1 MPAQRRESRDRAP
14 PTAPPSSTPM
24 AYARAIEA
32 ALRRGGVDPA
42 PALRQARITP
52 TQLKHGTA
60 WLSPVQ
66 MEDLTGAAMQALDDE
81 GLGAFGRR
89 LPWGSYGMLARA
101 SLTATDLGLALKR
114 WCRHHGLLV
123 QDLRLRLSV
132 AADTAIVAIEEGDP
146 HQALPALTREFS
158 LVYLLRNIHGLA
170 CWYIDSRIPLQGVRL
185 PFEAPAHAEAYAQM
199 FPGPAR
205 FGTTQAELRFDARYL
220 RLPLCRDEA
229 ALNLLLQRALP
240 LTVLQY
246 RRDRLL
252 VEQVRHALA
261 TRPEAGHSAEALAAC
276 LHLSA
281 RTLHRQLRE
290 EGASLQ
296 QLKDEVRGDRAR
308 ELLLRGNRPVKQV
321 AAAVGFR
328 NEKSFIRAFRGWT
341 GQTPADFRAGGRA

>member
-1 MPAQRRESRDRAP
+1 MQ
-14 PTAPPSSTPM
+14 
-24 AYARAIEA
+24 
-32 ALRRGGVDPA
+32 RGGLDPA
-42 PALRQARITP
+42 RALRQAQITP
-52 TQLKHGTA
+52 SQLARDAGWA
-60 WLSPVQ
+60 SPAQ
-66 MEDLTGAAMQALDDE
+66 MEALTGAAMQALDDE

-101 SLTATDLGLALKR
+101 SLTAADLGLALKR

-123 QDLRLRLSV
+123 EELRLRLSV
-132 AADTAIVAIEEGDP
+132 AADTAIVAIEEGQA
-146 HQALPALTREFS
+146 HQALPQLAREFS

-185 PFEAPAHAEAYAQM
+185 PFEAPAHAEAYAHM

-205 FGTTQAELRFDARYL
+205 FGSAQAELRFDARYL

-229 ALNLLLQRALP
+229 ALGQMLQRALP

-246 RRDRLL
+246 RRDLLL

-261 TRPEAGHSAEALAAC
+261 TRPEAGQSAEALAAC
-276 LHLSA
+276 LHMSA

-296 QLKDEVRGDRAR
+296 QLKDEVRGNRAR

-341 GQTPADFRAGGRA
+341 GESPADFRAGGRA